1 MKHPHALLLVGALLL
16 ATGAGVHAERADRD
30 QPMHIEADSL
40 LHDEA
45 TQTSVFTGNVVI
57 TKGTIVL
64 RGAKVQVHQDAQG
77 YQSGVVTADPGK
89 RAYFRQKRD
98 TPKGAPDEYI
108 EGEADQI
115 DWNGRADTVTLKR
128 RAELRRL
135 RAGTL
140 SDDVSGALITYNN
153 ATDVFSVDGA
163 PRQAGGGGPAGD
175 TRVRATLSPK
185 EKPAPS
191 AAPEA
196 APTPLRTSPQL
207 ATDPR

>member
-1 MKHPHALLLVGALLL
+1 MKHPHALLLTAALLL
-16 ATGAGVHAERADRD
+16 AVGSGAHAERADRE

-40 LHDEA
+40 VHDEA
-45 TQTSVFTGNVVI
+45 TQTSVFTGKVVI

-64 RGAKVQVHQDAQG
+64 RGDKVRVLQDEQG
-77 YQSGVVTADPGK
+77 NQSGVVTAAPGQ

-108 EGEADQI
+108 EGEAEEI
-115 DWNGRADTVTLKR
+115 DWDGRADTVRLRR

-135 RAGTL
+135 RAGVL

-163 PRQAGGGGPAGD
+163 PRQAGGKGD
-175 TRVRATLSPK
+175 TRVRATLAPK
-185 EKPAPS
+185 ESPAAAAPAPQ
-191 AAPEA
+191 APGPSLRESPA
-196 APTPLRTSPQL
+196 LAPPPQ
-207 ATDPR
+207 